1 MRALPASVYLVEEVL
16 HQVCDADVVEVAVSQ
31 QQLLQV
37 LQFGDGVVAVP
48 HRLAALLTLD
58 AWSRGANNP

>member
-1 MRALPASVYLVEEVL
+1 MRALPASAYLVEEVL

-37 LQFGDGVVAVP
+37 LQFGDA
-48 HRLAALLTLD
+48 
-58 AWSRGANNP
+58 